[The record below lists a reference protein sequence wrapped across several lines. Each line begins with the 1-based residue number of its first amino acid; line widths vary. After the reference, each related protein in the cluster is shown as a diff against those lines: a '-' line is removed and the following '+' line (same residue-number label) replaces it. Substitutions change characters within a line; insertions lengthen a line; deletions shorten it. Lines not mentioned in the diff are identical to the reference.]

1 MGSCSINPLSWGQCV
16 QNAVNYVTSKASSAV
31 SSASHYMATLVEG
44 VILWMYNGALTII
57 VDIVVAVGQSL
68 AAALIWA
75 INLFASIARTL
86 GIFALP
92 FLLITTV
99 ALAAGVYLAFMATK
113 DAPVVGAFE

>member
-1 MGSCSINPLSWGQCV
+1 MGSCSIDPLSWGNCV
-16 QNAVNYVTSKASSAV
+16 QNAVNYVASKASGAV

-57 VDIVVAVGQSL
+57 VDLIVAVGQSL

-75 INLFASIARTL
+75 IDAFAAVASLL

-92 FLLITTV
+92 FLTITTV
-99 ALAAGVYLAFMATK
+99 ALAAGVYLAIAVSK